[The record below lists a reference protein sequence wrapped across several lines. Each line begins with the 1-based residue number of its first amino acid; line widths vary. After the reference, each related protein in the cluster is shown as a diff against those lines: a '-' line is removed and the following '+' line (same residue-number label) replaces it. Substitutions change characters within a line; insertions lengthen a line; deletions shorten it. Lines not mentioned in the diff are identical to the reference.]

1 MQWLKAGVWDLRDSP
16 LPSPPPTS
24 RWGGW
29 ADRVKV
35 PVRGCRS
42 ALGARLPA
50 CRGKEGTPGRLAAA
64 LLNTAL
70 EPAEAAALFA
80 RKTAAV
86 AEDAKPGGE
95 RGRGCGHCACALH
108 CPPPYPTRRVGVE
121 DRGGRPGFVPGL
133 RDFPYPRGGRVQRRW
148 ETACWGRLGLCP
160 WRE

>member
-1 MQWLKAGVWDLRDSP
+1 MQRLKAGVWDSQDSP
-16 LPSPPPTS
+16 TPS

-29 ADRVKV
+29 AGRVKV

-42 ALGARLPA
+42 ALGAGLPE
-50 CRGKEGTPGRLAAA
+50 CPGKEGTPGLLAAA
-64 LLNTAL
+64 LLNTAS
-70 EPAEAAALFA
+70 EPAEGSALFA

-86 AEDAKPGGE
+86 ATEDARRGGE

-108 CPPPYPTRRVGVE
+108 CPPPYRPRGAGVE

-133 RDFPYPRGGRVQRRW
+133 RDFPYPCGGRVQRRW
-148 ETACWGRLGLCP
+148 ETACWGRLGLYP